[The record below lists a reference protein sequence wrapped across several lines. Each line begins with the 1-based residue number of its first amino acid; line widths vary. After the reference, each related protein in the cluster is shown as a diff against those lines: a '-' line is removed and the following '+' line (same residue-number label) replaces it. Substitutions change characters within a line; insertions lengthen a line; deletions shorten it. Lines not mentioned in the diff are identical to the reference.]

1 MNDPDADLNLTRGKN
16 SSKTNEVF
24 RSVPEVFPMGT
35 VRNTSVLGAV
45 RDSSEQ
51 FGRHPESRTRVS
63 SELFRSVPEVFRS
76 EGGTGLFRSGTRW
89 EQFGHSS
96 EQFVRVLRN
105 LSPRGK
111 AGWDCNRWAEGR
123 LLEIH
128 GRGVVK
134 IKRSFGGGKIDN
146 KRPDDDLDLTSG
158 DKFRKTR
165 TKCSEVCPKCSRRVP
180 VRNTSVPGAVRNSA
194 EQFGRYPRPS
204 SRESRAC
211 DVGG

>member
-1 MNDPDADLNLTRGKN
+1 MLLGK
-16 SSKTNEVF
+16 SKRAHEMVQCSEAG
-24 RSVPEVFPMGT
+24 SVAKGPKKIPTKVT
-35 VRNTSVLGAV
+35 W
-45 RDSSEQ
+45 
-51 FGRHPESRTRVS
+51 GRVVYIFSKRVS

-128 GRGVVK
+128 GRSVMK
-134 IKRSFGGGKIDN
+134 IKRSFGGVKSTISDQM
-146 KRPDDDLDLTSG
+146 TIS
-158 DKFRKTR
+158 T
-165 TKCSEVCPKCSRRVP
+165 
-180 VRNTSVPGAVRNSA
+180 
-194 EQFGRYPRPS
+194 
-204 SRESRAC
+204 
-211 DVGG
+211 

>member
-1 MNDPDADLNLTRGKN
+1 MLSVCRCVCNGSVRVCYCRPDRGN
-16 SSKTNEVF
+16 PQPSSG
-24 RSVPEVFPMGT
+24 S
-35 VRNTSVLGAV
+35 
-45 RDSSEQ
+45 
-51 FGRHPESRTRVS
+51 TRVPG
-63 SELFRSVPEVFRS
+63 ELFRSVPEVFRS

-134 IKRSFGGGKIDN
+134 IKRSFWGGKIDN

-180 VRNTSVPGAVRNSA
+180 VRNTSVPGAVRNSS
-194 EQFGRYPRPS
+194 EQFGRYTRNGS
-204 SRESRAC
+204 QAAYTNSF
-211 DVGG
+211 G